1 MTNSMKGEVALHAG
15 EVTYKLVYDV
25 NALCAMEDKL
35 DKSVLEIMGTVNGS
49 PRLGVVRALLWA
61 GLRRH
66 HEDVTLE
73 AAGDLVM
80 SVGMVDVLNVVM
92 IGFKSAFPKAAEGD
106 EGDGGARPPK
116 PTPKAGTGSS
126 SLEPGT
132 N

>member
-1 MTNSMKGEVALHAG
+1 MTNPMKGEVTLQDG

-35 DKSVLEIMGTVNGS
+35 DRSVIEVMTNMNGS
-49 PRLGVVRALLWA
+49 PRLGVVRARRWA

-73 AAGDLVM
+73 AAGDMVM

-92 IGFKSAFPKAAEGD
+92 VGFKSAFPKAAEGD
-106 EGDGGARPPK
+106 GGDGAARPPK
-116 PTPKAGTGSS
+116 PAARAGTGSNS
-126 SLEPGT
+126 SELGT
-132 N
+132 S